1 MGHNIRACCGINTI
15 QGIKNV
21 FESNLINRAK
31 RNIFYK
37 ILAEATKVL
46 PALLF
51 IYIARELGGD
61 DFGKLSFAFSFAGMC
76 ILIADFGLNR
86 LLVRNVSRQKEL
98 TGKYVANIYVL
109 KIALTIMSVIAMGLF
124 VVLAGYT
131 QEMITLVMVFGGAMF
146 FRSLLDVS
154 CAVFNAHEQMDKEAV
169 LKGISHILLFVSGA
183 AVLVLGFG
191 LFELSNVFLIVY
203 LISSILGYFMVYKC
217 IVNVRPCFNLRFW
230 YLILKESLPIALTV
244 TFGVIYVKVDI
255 VMLSLIRGDNVEI
268 GWYSAA
274 VRIIELLHVIPA
286 IIASAI
292 FPIFSILHKDSMD
305 SLGDVYKT
313 SFKYLLVI
321 ALPVVVGTFLLSD
334 HIIDLVYG
342 EEYVKAIPALKI
354 LVCSLIFI
362 FVNYILLNIL
372 VAADR
377 QRNNAIVTG
386 ICLFVNISL
395 NMCLIPCY
403 GYLGAGYAT
412 VITEI
417 VLFAMCWYYAT
428 KYVCKVNIFA
438 VFSRPLMCV
447 TIMGVFIVLTT
458 ARLNLA
464 LVIILSAFIYFTCL
478 LLFRFFTKDDKLI
491 LLHLLGRSR

>member
-1 MGHNIRACCGINTI
+1 MSKG
-15 QGIKNV
+15 
-21 FESNLINRAK
+21 NLINRAK

-37 ILAEATKVL
+37 ILAESTKVL

-51 IYIARELGGD
+51 IYVARKLGGE
-61 DFGKLSFAFSFAGMC
+61 DFGKLSFAFSFTGMC

-98 TGKYVANIYVL
+98 TEEYVANIYVL
-109 KIALTIMSVIAMGLF
+109 KIVLSFMCVIVMGLF

-131 QEMITLVMVFGGAMF
+131 GEIITLVMVFGGAMF
-146 FRSLLDVS
+146 FRSLLEVS

-169 LKGISHILLFVSGA
+169 LKGINHILLFISGA
-183 AVLVLGFG
+183 LVLALGFG
-191 LFELSNVFLIVY
+191 LLELSSVFLIVY
-203 LISSILGYFMVYKC
+203 LSSSIIGCFMVYKG
-217 IVNVRPCFNLRFW
+217 IVNIRPCFNLRFW
-230 YLILKESLPIALTV
+230 YFILKESIPIALTV
-244 TFGVIYVKVDI
+244 TFGVIYVKIDI
-255 VMLSLIRGDNVEI
+255 VMLSLIKGDNLEI

-274 VRIIELLHVIPA
+274 VRIIELMHVIPA
-286 IIASAI
+286 VVASAI

-305 SLGDVYKT
+305 SLGKVYKT

-321 ALPVVVGTFLLSD
+321 ALPIVVGILLLSD
-334 HIIDLVYG
+334 RIIDLVYG
-342 EEYVKAIPALKI
+342 EEYVKAIPALRI

-372 VAADR
+372 VAADK
-377 QRNNAIVTG
+377 QKINAIVTG

-395 NMCLIPCY
+395 NMCLIPNY

-417 VLFAMCWYYAT
+417 ALFAMCWYYAT
-428 KYVCKVNIFA
+428 KYICKVNIVA
-438 VFSRPLMCV
+438 VLSRPLISV

-458 ARLNLA
+458 AKLNLA
-464 LVIILSAFIYFTCL
+464 FVIILSALTYFTFL
-478 LLFRFFTKDDKLI
+478 LMFRFFTKDDKLI
-491 LLHLLGRSR
+491 LLHLLGK

>member
-1 MGHNIRACCGINTI
+1 MSRDGLISRA
-15 QGIKNV
+15 
-21 FESNLINRAK
+21 R

-51 IYIARELGGD
+51 IYVARKLGGE
-61 DFGKLSFAFSFAGMC
+61 DFGKLSFAFTFTGMC
-76 ILIADFGLNR
+76 IIIADFGLNR

-98 TGKYVANIYVL
+98 TEEYVANIYVL
-109 KIALTIMSVIAMGLF
+109 KIVLSLMCVIAMGLF
-124 VVLAGYT
+124 VFLSGYT
-131 QEMITLVMVFGGAMF
+131 GEMITLVMIFGGAMF

-154 CAVFNAHEQMDKEAV
+154 CAIFDAYEQMGKEAV
-169 LKGISHILLFVSGA
+169 LKGINHILLFISGA
-183 AVLVLGFG
+183 VVLALGFG
-191 LFELSNVFLIVY
+191 LFELSNIFLVVY
-203 LISSILGYFMVYKC
+203 LISSILGCFLVYKD
-217 IVNVRPCFNLRFW
+217 IVKIRPCFNLRFW
-230 YLILKESLPIALTV
+230 HFILKESLPIALTV
-244 TFGVIYVKVDI
+244 TFGVIYVKIDI
-255 VMLSLIRGDNVEI
+255 VMLSLIRGDNIEI

-274 VRIIELLHVIPA
+274 VRIIELMHVIPA

-321 ALPVVVGTFLLSD
+321 ALPIVVGTLLLAD
-334 HIIDLVYG
+334 RIIDLVYG
-342 EEYVKAIPALKI
+342 EEYIKAIPALRI
-354 LVCSLIFI
+354 LVCSIIFI

-377 QRNNAIVTG
+377 QKINAIVTG
-386 ICLFVNISL
+386 ICLFMNISL
-395 NMCLIPCY
+395 NMCLIPSY

-417 VLFAMCWYYAT
+417 ALFAMCWYYAT
-428 KYVCKVNIFA
+428 KYVCNVNIVA
-438 VFSRPLMCV
+438 VLSKPLMCV
-447 TIMGVFIVLTT
+447 TIMGAFIVLTT
-458 ARLNLA
+458 ERLNLA
-464 LVIILSAFIYFTCL
+464 LVIFLSALTYFTCL

-491 LLHLLGRSR
+491 LQHLLGRSN